1 MRLPSRPKRP
11 LLSATLAATVLSTGA
26 LTAACQDTG
35 SSDGQSSMGSQER
48 PDFSSSESSQSQA
61 SGPGLKIGTLLPVT
75 GDLSSIGQNMPQT
88 VRMAVERANSCQ
100 GVNGQPIE
108 LVTEDTQ
115 TEPAAG
121 SAAASKLAEAN
132 SVDAIVGAFS
142 SGVSSASVDVAVRN
156 QVMMVS
162 PGSTSPTFTQRAQD
176 GDFNGFWART
186 APPDT
191 YQARALAKLADK
203 RGFER
208 VSTVVINNDYGIGFE
223 REFTQAFQ
231 RLGGTIAN
239 DSAPVR
245 YPLKAATLDSEAQ
258 AAFGNGDPDAVMGA
272 IYQETGSLLL
282 KAAYQQGLMANTPVL
297 LTDAVKSQD
306 FVEQVGQAPSG
317 RSIIAG
323 ALGTVPGANGDA
335 LQALE
340 SRWQAETGSS
350 LTAFIPHTWDATAL
364 IALAAQAAGESSG
377 PAIKSHIRDV
387 ATPPGKAVSDLCQ
400 GLKLARQG
408 QAINYQGASGNVDL
422 NQNGNVVGVYDV
434 WQVQAD
440 GSIETVD
447 RVEPQLDSSN

>member
-1 MRLPSRPKRP
+1 
-11 LLSATLAATVLSTGA
+11 
-26 LTAACQDTG
+26 
-35 SSDGQSSMGSQER
+35 MGSQEL
-48 PDFSSSESSQSQA
+48 PDFSTSDGSDTQSSGQA
-61 SGPGLKIGTLLPVT
+61 LKIGTLLPVT
-75 GDLSSIGQNMPQT
+75 GDLSSIGQNMPKA

-108 LVTEDTQ
+108 LVTEDSQ
-115 TEPAAG
+115 TDPAAG
-121 SAAASKLAEAN
+121 SAAASKLAQAD

-162 PGSTSPTFTQRAQD
+162 PGSTSPTFTQRAQE

-203 RGFER
+203 RGFKR
-208 VSTVVINNDYGIGFE
+208 VSTAVINNDYGVGFE
-223 REFTQAFQ
+223 REFTQAFE

-239 DSAPVR
+239 GSNPVR

-258 AAFGNGDPDAVMGA
+258 AAFGNGDPDAVMA
-272 IYQETGSLLL
+272 AVYQETGSLLL
-282 KAAYQQGLMANTPVL
+282 KAAYQQGLMENTQVL
-297 LTDAVKSQD
+297 LTDGVKSQE
-306 FVEQVGQAPSG
+306 FVEQVGQTPGG
-317 RSIIAG
+317 RPIIAG
-323 ALGTVPGANGDA
+323 ALGTVPAANGDA

-340 SRWQAETGSS
+340 SRWQEQTGDS

-377 PAIKSHIRDV
+377 PAIKDRIRDV
-387 ATPPGKAVSDLCQ
+387 ATPPGQAVSDLCQ
-400 GLKLARQG
+400 ELELLRQD
-408 QAINYQGASGNVDL
+408 QSINYQGASGNVDL
-422 NQNGNVVGVYDV
+422 NEYGNVVEVYDV
-434 WQVQAD
+434 WQVRED

-447 RVEPQLDSSN
+447 RVEPQLESSN